1 MKGLPME
8 NMQKILVGIGLLFL
22 SGNAAAIMI
31 GGTVDAEYKKMDLS
45 MQDIA
50 GLLRDYQADTKK
62 QAKYLKKANKKFNKL
77 SRFLLKMTAADLSD
91 KKAAKKER
99 KKSKKE
105 QKLASL
111 LNKMGFDLTAF
122 LVAGDPVPA
131 VTTTGGGETEGD
143 TKRVPEPS
151 TIALLGIGLAG
162 FAAARRLK
170 QQS

>member
-1 MKGLPME
+1 MKNIRKLLIGL
-8 NMQKILVGIGLLFL
+8 GLLFL

-31 GGTVDAEYKKMDLS
+31 AGTVDAVSKKMDLS
-45 MQDIA
+45 MEEIA
-50 GLLRDYQADTKK
+50 GLLDDYQPETKK
-62 QAKYLKKANKKFNKL
+62 QSKHLKKANKKFNKL
-77 SRFLLKMTAADLSD
+77 SGFLLKMTAADLSD
-91 KKAAKKER
+91 KKAAKKAR
-99 KKSKKE
+99 KQSKKE

-111 LNKMGFDLTAF
+111 LDKMGLDLTAF